1 MITGGKAVEGASL
14 RKILLADDE
23 PDVLEVSR
31 IALESVGGYEVVACS
46 SGEELLARLADFE
59 PDLVIIDVVMP
70 DMAGLEV
77 LKALRQVNG
86 YADTPVV
93 FLTGV
98 IHGGELAALR
108 DSGAVDVIRKP
119 FNPMTLA
126 ERLKEIWGALDGQ

>member
-1 MITGGKAVEGASL
+1 VKGTPL

-59 PDLVIIDVVMP
+59 PDLIIIDVVMP

-77 LKALRQVNG
+77 LQALRKVNG
-86 YADTPVV
+86 HAATPVV
-93 FLTGV
+93 FLTGM

-108 DSGAVDVIRKP
+108 ASGAVDVILKP

-126 ERLKEIWGALDGQ
+126 ERLKEIWGALDGR